1 MAQGE
6 GVIQAGGLR
15 VFGLNFGEG
24 RFFVGEF
31 SVTLEV

>member
-15 VFGLNFGEG
+15 VFGLILGKAAFLSVNFLL
-24 RFFVGEF
+24 R
-31 SVTLEV
+31 